1 MIRFGARYYFGSTT
15 FSSCFLRR
23 TTARCGPRLLLV
35 DGSASQE
42 EVSERWHALPIES
55 SAAFDFFDFFIQF
68 HRQLASRPVRAVGH
82 KLLVDYYSY

>member
-1 MIRFGARYYFGSTT
+1 VVEVAQVDYIGRHPMIRFGARYYFGSTT

-42 EVSERWHALPIES
+42 EVPERWHALPIES
-55 SAAFDFFDFFIQF
+55 SAAFDFFDFFIQ
-68 HRQLASRPVRAVGH
+68 
-82 KLLVDYYSY
+82 